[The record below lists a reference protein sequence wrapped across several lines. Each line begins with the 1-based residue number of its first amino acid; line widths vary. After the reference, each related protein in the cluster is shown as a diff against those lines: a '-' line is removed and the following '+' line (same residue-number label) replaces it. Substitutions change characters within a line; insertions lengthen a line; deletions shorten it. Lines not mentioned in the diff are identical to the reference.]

1 MLLEKLERVLLAAGN
16 MDVADA
22 TEYINNSFRYIPEIS
37 ERLEARNTITKPETR
52 VKGLKAV
59 LQDEIFTI
67 RMEEETA
74 RKIAVSRAKAQDFIA
89 QISAINCNL

>member
-37 ERLEARNTITKPETR
+37 ERLEARNKIINPEIR
-52 VKGLKAV
+52 IKGLRAV
-59 LQDEIFTI
+59 LQDEIYVI
-67 RMEEETA
+67 KMKEETD
-74 RKIAVSRAKAQDFIA
+74 RKIAVSRAKTQEFIA
-89 QISAINCNL
+89 QINAINCSI